1 MLKGC
6 KFKLLPTTVAVS
18 SALFTQIAVADSE
31 SEHEKM
37 VVMGN
42 PLQAT
47 EVFIDSEQ
55 LERQQANDINDI
67 FRTDPEVSIGG
78 GTGVAQKIYVRGLED
93 SQLNVTIDGAVQ
105 SGNIFH
111 HQGRLSIEP
120 ELLKQVEVAAG
131 AGRATDGAGALGGAI
146 RFKTKDAEDMLQG
159 GERFGGLVKAGYYD
173 NTEGYKTSVS
183 GYGYLTDNVSVVAT
197 MVYSDLGNY
206 TDGDGNEQPF
216 TEAQNKVGFIKLVG
230 DITDAQKITLSYDHR
245 GDEAYRNFRPHWAE
259 SRKNFPLDQEMN
271 RDTFTLNYGLNPAD
285 NPYLELDV
293 TAYNTET
300 ELKHKSRPDAPRETN
315 NIAKTHSYG
324 GDIRNTSSF
333 NSFAITYGVDYR
345 KDTTDGTFLAYS
357 PDTYEFKGTVAGVYL
372 QSDFR
377 IVEPLLLSVG
387 GRYDTYE
394 LEDSY
399 GTEVDHSGFSPNVS
413 LNYSVIPGLNVYAGY
428 AEAFRGAQIPDSFM
442 TDIELDP
449 NRKAERAH
457 NTEVGASWVNGGL
470 NLSATA
476 YINKID
482 DVVGKSAKNQGDLET
497 KGFTARAGYT
507 FNDLSMS
514 LSFNHSRSDLDG
526 QRLIDENFGIGTST
540 GDTWVADIN
549 YYVLDNLLIGYTGR
563 YVDRLDDAVEV
574 VEIYKG
580 EEYVTNYSEKP
591 GYAVHDIYSQ
601 WQPLSGEELTL
612 SLAVKNLFDKDY
624 RDHASYGD
632 VNAIATA
639 PREPGRDIRF
649 NVAYAF

>member
-31 SEHEKM
+31 GEHEKM

-159 GERFGGLVKAGYYD
+159 DERFGGLVKAGYYD

-300 ELKHKSRPDAPRETN
+300 ELKHKR
-315 NIAKTHSYG
+315 
-324 GDIRNTSSF
+324 
-333 NSFAITYGVDYR
+333 
-345 KDTTDGTFLAYS
+345 YS
-357 PDTYEFKGTVAGVYL
+357 
-372 QSDFR
+372 
-377 IVEPLLLSVG
+377 
-387 GRYDTYE
+387 
-394 LEDSY
+394 
-399 GTEVDHSGFSPNVS
+399 
-413 LNYSVIPGLNVYAGY
+413 
-428 AEAFRGAQIPDSFM
+428 
-442 TDIELDP
+442 
-449 NRKAERAH
+449 
-457 NTEVGASWVNGGL
+457 
-470 NLSATA
+470 
-476 YINKID
+476 
-482 DVVGKSAKNQGDLET
+482 
-497 KGFTARAGYT
+497 
-507 FNDLSMS
+507 
-514 LSFNHSRSDLDG
+514 
-526 QRLIDENFGIGTST
+526 
-540 GDTWVADIN
+540 
-549 YYVLDNLLIGYTGR
+549 
-563 YVDRLDDAVEV
+563 
-574 VEIYKG
+574 
-580 EEYVTNYSEKP
+580 
-591 GYAVHDIYSQ
+591 
-601 WQPLSGEELTL
+601 
-612 SLAVKNLFDKDY
+612 
-624 RDHASYGD
+624 
-632 VNAIATA
+632 
-639 PREPGRDIRF
+639 
-649 NVAYAF
+649 